1 MRVFTTIAALRCYLA
16 QCRSSSEGTI
26 GFVPTMGALHAGH
39 ISLMRRA
46 RQENYWVVASVF
58 VNPLQFNPREDL
70 AQYPRSLE
78 TDRDLC
84 AAAGVDILFVPTPE
98 ELGIPIDGSAGIETD
113 KTLVVVPDS
122 FTSGL
127 CGAKRPGHFDGV
139 ATIIAKFLNLIQPNA
154 AYFGQ
159 KDGQQLAVIQHF
171 VKDLS
176 FPVEIVGCP
185 IVRETSGLAMSSRNA
200 YLTPEQTRIATNLY
214 GSLQKA
220 DRHFKQGHYQA
231 DELIKIVSSSLES
244 LPDIKVEYI
253 ELVEPVTLQPLNC
266 ITENALLAIAAKVG
280 TTRLIDNILLRTRK
294 PIMAID
300 GPAGAGKSTVTKQ
313 VAQTLGLFYL
323 DTGAM
328 YRAITWLVMNSG
340 ISIMDEPAIAELVGT
355 CHIELTP
362 EKVEINNQDITLA
375 IRTPEVTAN
384 VSAIAAQSAVRKA
397 LVRQQRE
404 YSRRGGVVLEG
415 RDIGTHV
422 FPDAEVKI
430 FLTATVEERSRRR
443 QKDLERL
450 GQPIPSLDELIETI
464 AERDAK
470 DSTRAIAPLKQA
482 VDAIAVV
489 TDGMTIDQVVD
500 RLVKLYQAQLHQA

>member
-16 QCRSSSEGTI
+16 QCRSTSEGTI

-70 AQYPRSLE
+70 AQYPRSLDS
-78 TDRDLC
+78 DRDLC
-84 AAAGVDILFVPTPE
+84 EAAGVDILFIPTPD

-122 FTSGL
+122 YTSGL
-127 CGAKRPGHFDGV
+127 CGATRPGHFDGV
-139 ATIIAKFLNLIQPNA
+139 ATIVTKFFNLIQPDA

-159 KDGQQLAVIQHF
+159 KDAQQLAVIQH
-171 VKDLS
+171 VVQDLS
-176 FPVEIVGCP
+176 FPVEVIGCS
-185 IVRETSGLAMSSRNA
+185 IVRETNGLAMSSRNA
-200 YLTPEQTRIATNLY
+200 YLTPEQTIVAANLY
-214 GSLQKA
+214 RSLEKA
-220 DRHFKQGHYQA
+220 DRHFKQGHYQSN
-231 DELIKIVSSSLES
+231 ELVNIVRSSLES
-244 LPDIKVEYI
+244 QPDIKVEYI
-253 ELVEPVTLQPLNC
+253 ELVEPTTLQPLDD
-266 ITENALLAIAAKVG
+266 ITENALLAIAAKIG
-280 TTRLIDNILLRTRK
+280 TTRLIDNILFRTRK

-313 VAQTLGLFYL
+313 VAQTLGLVYL

-375 IRTPEVTAN
+375 IRTPGVTAN
-384 VSAIAAQSAVRKA
+384 VSAIAAQAAVRKS
-397 LVRQQRE
+397 LVRQQRD

-430 FLTATVEERSRRR
+430 FLTATVEERSHRR

-450 GQPIPSLDELIETI
+450 GQPIPSLDDLIATI

-470 DSTRAIAPLKQA
+470 DSTRAIAPLKKALDA
-482 VDAIAVV
+482 VEVV

-500 RLVKLYQAQLHQA
+500 RLVKLYEAQ

>member
-1 MRVFTTIAALRCYLA
+1 MRAFTTVAALRCYLA
-16 QCRSSSEGTI
+16 ECRSSSEGTI

-39 ISLMRRA
+39 VSLMKRA
-46 RQENYWVVASVF
+46 RQENYWVVASIF
-58 VNPLQFNPREDL
+58 VNPLQFNPSEDL
-70 AQYPRSLE
+70 AQYPRPLE
-78 TDRDLC
+78 HDRDLC
-84 AAAGVDILFVPTPE
+84 ENAGVDILFVPTPE
-98 ELGIPIDGSAGIETD
+98 ELGISPHSSAGIEAE
-113 KTLVVVPDS
+113 KTRVVVPDS
-122 FTSGL
+122 FTSKL
-127 CGAKRPGHFDGV
+127 CGATRPGHFDGV
-139 ATIIAKFLNLIQPNA
+139 STIVAKFLNLIQPDA

-159 KDGQQLAVIQHF
+159 KDAQQLAVIRHF
-171 VKDLS
+171 VNDLS
-176 FPVEIVGCP
+176 FPVEIIGCP

-200 YLTPEQTRIATNLY
+200 YLSPQQTITAANLY
-214 GSLQKA
+214 HSLQKA
-220 DRHFKQGHYQA
+220 ERHFKQGHYQA
-231 DELIKIVSSSLES
+231 TELIHIVSDSLES
-244 LPDIKVEYI
+244 QPDIEIEYI
-253 ELVEPVTLQPLNC
+253 ELVEPTTLQPLNL

-280 TTRLIDNILLRTRK
+280 PARLIDNILLRTRK

-313 VAQTLGLFYL
+313 VAQTLGLLYL

-328 YRAITWLVMNSG
+328 YRSITWLVMNSG
-340 ISIMDEPAIAELVGT
+340 ISITDEPSIAELVST

-362 EKVEINNQDITLA
+362 EKVEINDQDITLA

-397 LVRQQRE
+397 LVRQQRD

-443 QKDLERL
+443 QKDLERS
-450 GQPIPSLDELIETI
+450 GQPIPSLSELMATI

-482 VDAIAVV
+482 LDAIEVI

-500 RLVKLYQAQLHQA
+500 RLVKLYKAQLE